1 MSASADLA
9 QALIDH
15 FACRGEA
22 VLDDLADHHPLQY
35 ARLVGKVLPRAALAL
50 PDAPAEAPHIHVTIA
65 SEPPEPPTPQ
75 PTVAE
80 SCGAD
85 PAPAPER
92 EVWRGPR
99 W

>member
-15 FACRGEA
+15 FARRGEA
-22 VLDDLADHHPLQY
+22 VLDALAHHYPLQY
-35 ARLVGKVLPRAALAL
+35 ARLVGKVLPRMALAL
-50 PDAPAEAPHIHVTIA
+50 PEPPAESPHIHVTIA
-65 SEPPEPPTPQ
+65 PEPPVLP
-75 PTVAE
+75 PPE
-80 SCGAD
+80 
-85 PAPAPER
+85 APATVSYGAEAAPKPAE